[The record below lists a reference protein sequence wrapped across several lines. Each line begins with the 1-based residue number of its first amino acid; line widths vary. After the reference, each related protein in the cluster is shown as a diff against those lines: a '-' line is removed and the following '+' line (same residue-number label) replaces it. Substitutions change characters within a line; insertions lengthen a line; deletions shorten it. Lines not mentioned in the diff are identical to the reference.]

1 MGLPVPSGCLPLAL
15 CDFIIAQAARYVKS
29 FFLVAPSFFK
39 GAGSSLATT
48 TPDYFA
54 YRASL
59 GFRGANPRRLYR
71 RRSLGWERSHMPL
84 RESFGRLLVYRGP
97 WGWPLLLGHDGGW
110 LFAHAVRFWGHG
122 ASPALTGG
130 QASTGLG
137 SLSLPFVIIYYHKPG
152 DLSSLFFD
160 FFYFF

>member
-59 GFRGANPRRLYR
+59 GFRGANPRRLLG
-71 RRSLGWERSHMPL
+71 RRSLRWGVLTCPSVRTRPCICIAPTLGVASYGEDGALSRL
-84 RESFGRLLVYRGP
+84 RGAVM
-97 WGWPLLLGHDGGW
+97 
-110 LFAHAVRFWGHG
+110 LFSEPRATPRA
-122 ASPALTGG
+122 
-130 QASTGLG
+130 GLG
-137 SLSLPFVIIYYHKPG
+137 SRRLSALPLGTIV
-152 DLSSLFFD
+152 
-160 FFYFF
+160 